1 MKKVIY
7 GHNVTRAAKLTPVVA
22 LLALTLT
29 GCSLFGPD
37 SQTQSVIDAINAI
50 GDVTISSE
58 QAIDDVK
65 SAYDNLNEGQREK
78 VDNHDTL
85 VAAESKL
92 AELKETKAK
101 EDQSK
106 ADEVTAA
113 INAIGDIALDKKD
126 QVAQARDSYNA
137 LSSDQKSLV
146 TNLQTLTDAE
156 SKLEK
161 LEQSLAVGQTVTTSD
176 WKVTLTNA
184 KVSNTLESSESPTCW
199 TPRDGTCFLIMEL
212 DVECLT
218 SNKPTVDGDGL
229 TDIVATYNGNTY
241 SSWTMQYVS
250 SWMWLHIRRTY
261 LEANIPCHLY
271 VYTAIPEA
279 ALDDG
284 QPISIDLKVGGEP
297 KTITVR

>member
-1 MKKVIY
+1 MKETICRHKGARRIP
-7 GHNVTRAAKLTPVVA
+7 LVV
-22 LLALTLT
+22 LLALALA

-58 QAIDDVK
+58 QAINDAK
-65 SAYDNLNEGQREK
+65 NAYDDLNEGQREK

-92 AELKETKAK
+92 AELKEVKAK

-113 INAIGDIALDKKD
+113 INAIGDITLDKKD
-126 QVAQARDSYNA
+126 QVVQARNSYDV

-156 SKLEK
+156 SKIEK

-176 WKVTLTNA
+176 WKVTLTDA
-184 KVSNTLESSESPTCW
+184 KVSKTLESSESPTYW
-199 TPRDGTCFLIMEL
+199 EAGDGTCFLIMEL

-250 SWMWLHIRRTY
+250 SWVWPYIRRTF